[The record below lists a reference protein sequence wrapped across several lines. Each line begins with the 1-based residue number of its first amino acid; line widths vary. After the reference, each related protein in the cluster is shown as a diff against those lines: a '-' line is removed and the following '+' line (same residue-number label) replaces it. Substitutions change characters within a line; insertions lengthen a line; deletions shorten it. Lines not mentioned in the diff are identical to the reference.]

1 MKRSNI
7 SKYIVLIFFLLF
19 SVIANAQKKESVEI
33 KTSDTLN
40 LEKIHSP
47 KKAAILSAIVPG
59 LGQFYNK
66 KYWKIPLVWGAY
78 AGTIYA
84 FNFNNTEYKKVKE
97 IYKSYVD
104 VEATDH
110 QEIVDLYGEGRAE
123 FFKTVKDSYRRNR
136 DLMVLLTVGVH
147 ILNIVDA
154 NVDAHFFTFDVSPDL
169 SLKAEPILF
178 NKFDFSNQT
187 TLGLRVSL
195 KF

>member
-1 MKRSNI
+1 MKNCNI
-7 SKYIVLIFFLLF
+7 LKYTILVLFLF
-19 SVIANAQKKESVEI
+19 SSILVKSQNTEKITV

-47 KKAAILSAIVPG
+47 KKAAIMSAIVPG

-97 IYKSYVD
+97 IYKSYID
-104 VEATDH
+104 KQAEDH
-110 QEIVDLYGEGRAE
+110 QEIVEKYGEGRTE
-123 FFKTVKDSYRRNR
+123 FFKTVKNSYKRNR
-136 DLMVLLTVGVH
+136 DLMVLLTIGVH
-147 ILNIVDA
+147 LLNIVDA